1 MRNVLRAAVALVI
14 LVAAAWTWA
23 LVGAA
28 ELASAASQG
37 DAGALMQRIDLPA
50 LRSSLAGQITHA
62 YLAQNPQFKKMAWFE
77 QNFLGSVSAGAAN
90 ELLSGMLTP
99 EAIAALLAKGRIG
112 LPAAGVAGA
121 GPGWRMP
128 PLGEA
133 FRARP
138 LQVLMN
144 SQFDGPHALCGR
156 ARQRRGALR
165 RPPASFRDDVAPVGP
180 RRPRRGQRRT
190 GARDRGEG
198 RQNERGAL
206 TARHAG
212 ELRLGEFPVRS
223 VVESVGI
230 ERAARTASVLP
241 FDRAGRRPVTSRL

>member
-1 MRNVLRAAVALVI
+1 MRNLLRAAVALVI
-14 LVAAAWTWA
+14 LVAAYWSWA

-28 ELASAASQG
+28 ELASAASKG

-99 EAIAALLAKGRIG
+99 EAIAALLAEGRIG
-112 LPAAGVAGA
+112 LPAGASGA

-128 PLGEA
+128 PLGDA

-138 LQVLMN
+138 LQVLVN
-144 SQFDGPHALCGR
+144 SHFDGPL
-156 ARQRRGALR
+156 
-165 RPPASFRDDVAPVGP
+165 SFVVGLDS
-180 RRPRRGQRRT
+180 
-190 GARDRGEG
+190 AEG
-198 RQNERGAL
+198 RYGVHLHLSGTTWRLSGLDIPEKVSDGL
-206 TARHAG
+206 ARVIA
-212 ELRLGEFPVRS
+212 EK
-223 VVESVGI
+223 VGKMN
-230 ERAARTASVLP
+230 AAR
-241 FDRAGRRPVTSRL
+241 